1 MTLDLEK
8 YTWTD
13 GQTALSAAELNARFY
28 AIVRRLHALEQLS
41 IDWSSSISEVQ
52 NYGLARINDAVQ
64 PLIDGLK
71 VDLTNLIAQGTAD
84 LASQSAAVD
93 AKLTDVDTRM
103 ASVES
108 IINAAAANLATHA
121 ARTDNPHKVTLA
133 QLGAEDPAGN
143 ILPGSVIAFSG
154 TFGGADNRHPIPRG
168 GTEPNTGWLLC
179 DGGDD
184 GAGGTVPDLRGR
196 MILGASDAHP
206 AGSTGGA
213 ETHTHSVSGSVGAT
227 TLTESQMPSHH
238 HNIHSKTDTGPTIP
252 SVFMSSGE
260 DLSTRD
266 LVTQYT
272 GGSLAHN
279 HSFSGLVDAAYNL
292 PPYYAMAY
300 IIKL

>member
-8 YTWTD
+8 YAMTD
-13 GQTALSAAELNARFY
+13 GKTALSAAELNARFY

-41 IDWSSSISEVQ
+41 IDWASAIAEVQ

-71 VDLTNLIAQGTAD
+71 TDLTNLIAQGTAD
-84 LASQSAAVD
+84 LASQSAAVA

-103 ASVES
+103 AAVES
-108 IINAAAANLATHA
+108 IINAAAANVSAHA
-121 ARTDNPHKVTLA
+121 ARTDNPHEVTAA
-133 QLGAEDPAGN
+133 QVGAARVADRV
-143 ILPGSVIAFSG
+143 LPGSVIAFSG
-154 TFGGADNRHPIPRG
+154 EFGGTDNRHPIPRG
-168 GTEPNTGWLLC
+168 GTEPDTGWLLC

-184 GAGGTVPDLRGR
+184 GNGGTVPDLRDR

-213 ETHTHSVSGSVGAT
+213 ETHAHGICGTVGAT
-227 TLTESQMPSHH
+227 TLNEAQMPSHCH
-238 HNIHSKTDTGPTIP
+238 TYPWYNNSGGGPYGVTNNTTLYQ
-252 SVFMSSGE
+252 SAAASS
-260 DLSTRD
+260 
-266 LVTQYT
+266 YT
-272 GGSLAHN
+272 GGSQAHS
-279 HSFSGLVDAAYNL
+279 HSLSASSGTASSL